1 MHIAYPHNFFVST
14 CRESEA
20 STMACFF
27 SHFVTVTVLATTLLY
42 QCITTNSFSIQAV
55 SPLSSKY
62 SNSLRLGNSA
72 NDDDVSKN
80 KSVQNADN
88 LFQSDGWKNI
98 QNDLD
103 KVPIFCCA
111 NEQGHPL
118 AYSIDMGD
126 GKEFTVPFFY
136 CDVDD
141 ALEELR
147 KAKENT
153 KLEQLDLIPFP
164 LGKAFEMWAKDQAV
178 IIPNKEAIVQAGA
191 PPNTNPIGQQ
201 VPLFACMEIMQENES
216 GQGVLPL
223 FMSLDGANAAVE
235 QAVEMDGGKAEDLE
249 VVSLSLQR
257 AIELLATVPETP
269 AFQFMAPLK
278 SYAYIE
284 EYLS

>member
-1 MHIAYPHNFFVST
+1 M
-14 CRESEA
+14 
-20 STMACFF
+20 TMACLF
-27 SHFVTVTVLATTLLY
+27 SHFVTATVLGTILLS
-42 QCITTNSFSIQAV
+42 QCITTNSFSIQALT
-55 SPLSSKY
+55 PSSRKY

-72 NDDDVSKN
+72 NDDDVPK
-80 KSVQNADN
+80 NADS

-103 KVPIFCCA
+103 RVPIFCCA

-126 GKEFTVPFFY
+126 GKAFTVPFFY

-164 LGKAFEMWAKDQAV
+164 LGKAFQMWAKDQAV
-178 IIPNKEAIVQAGA
+178 IVPNKEAIVQAGA

-201 VPLFACMEIMQENES
+201 VPLFACMEIMQQNEK
-216 GQGVLPL
+216 GQDVLPL
-223 FMSLDGANAAVE
+223 FMSLDAANDAVK
-235 QAVEMDGGKAEDLE
+235 QAVEMDGGKVEDLE

-269 AFQFMAPLK
+269 AFQFMAPPK
-278 SYAYIE
+278 SYTYIE